1 MPKISIIMPVY
12 NAEQYL
18 RDCLESVLRQTIQD
32 LELLC
37 TDDGS
42 TDASLTILQEYAAKD
57 ARVRIFCQENKG
69 AGPARN
75 LGLANAQGEY
85 VVFMD
90 GDDFYPSDDTLEKM
104 YAAAEEHNC
113 RVVAG
118 YRSLLTEEGQHDDKN
133 DPLYRLAQQHPQGD
147 VIAYRDVQFDFNYQC
162 YMFQR
167 RLLTENEITFPDY
180 RRCQDPPFLV
190 RTMILA
196 VDFFLVPFSSYTYRW
211 GHQNIQWTK
220 RKINDMVKAHI
231 ELLEISRSAELE
243 KLHQSVAS
251 RLEKKYKDTIL
262 SCLNADNLELFAL
275 MVYANSITDFAW
287 LEEMG
292 AKKRESKVFDSVK
305 TLSEKLVDII
315 VIGSVKKETFL
326 ADCIDEITAYYNT
339 LPNAQIRKLNDLLVC
354 VLAKFVDPK
363 KPYYIRKL
371 LLAYLSGPDF
381 AAISTNCDGNQS
393 EIRESKERLNSVQR
407 GFAYWN
413 RMQEIRNADSHNC
426 RCIYNSTTSVTPMVS
441 VIVPVF
447 NVENY
452 VAECLQSLVSQT
464 YRDIEIIC
472 VDDGST
478 DSSLSIVMKYAEN
491 NPNFVVIQQENGGL
505 SAARNTGMNFARGT
519 YIHFLD
525 SDDSMK
531 LISYEILLQKAVPDQ
546 LDLLFFDGESFYE
559 EESLQNEYRWFA
571 SGYTSRS
578 VGDSITDGKE
588 YFLNTIIGKD
598 FRVHACMYLVR
609 RDFLEYHKLSFIEGI
624 IHEDNYFTYACA
636 LLSERTSHLSAPLY
650 NRRVRRGSITIREKC
665 FRHAYGYFYSYLA
678 LRDFV
683 DHAPIDAYLKDVA
696 SIKLMD
702 VLKNAQYEYEK
713 ITDEQERLFYLS
725 LPTVESEQFY
735 LMVANPVQELQAKK
749 KALYEAQD
757 KLKKA
762 NKNVGKT
769 TPAKTNPATNTTAL
783 MPKSAAQKNIIQR
796 GVQCCKD
803 HGVGYSIMYSVK
815 KAGKKLRGGIQCC
828 KDHGFLYTVKHA
840 FHKMF

>member
-18 RDCLESVLRQTIQD
+18 RICLESVLRQTIQD

-57 ARVRIFCQENKG
+57 KRVRIFRQENQG

-75 LGLANAQGEY
+75 MGLANAQGEY

-104 YAAAEEHNC
+104 YAAAKEHNC

-118 YRSLLTEEGQHDDKN
+118 YRSLLTEEGLHDDKN
-133 DPLYRLAQQHPQGD
+133 DPLYHLAKQHPQGD

-167 RLLTENEITFPDY
+167 QLLTENAITFPDY

-190 RTMILA
+190 KTMILA

-231 ELLEISRSAELE
+231 DLLEISRCAQLD
-243 KLHQSVAS
+243 KLHQTVAS
-251 RLEKKYKDTIL
+251 RLEKKYRDTIA
-262 SCLNADNLELFAL
+262 SCLNVDNLELFAL
-275 MVYANSITDFAW
+275 MAYANSITDFEW
-287 LEEMG
+287 LEKMG
-292 AKKRESKVFDSVK
+292 AQKRESEVFDSVK
-305 TLSEKLVDII
+305 ALSEKLAD
-315 VIGSVKKETFL
+315 VIAIHSAKKDTFL
-326 ADCIDEITAYYNT
+326 ADCIDEISAYYKK
-339 LPNAQIRKLNDLLVC
+339 LPNAQIRKLNDLLVY

-363 KPYYIRKL
+363 KPYYTRKL
-371 LLAYLSGPDF
+371 LLTYLSGSGF
-381 AAISTNCDGNQS
+381 AAISTNCDETQS
-393 EIRESKERLNSVQR
+393 EIRESKELLNAIQR

-413 RMQEIRNADSHNC
+413 RLQEIRDADSHNP
-426 RCIYNSTTSVTPMVS
+426 RCIFNSTTSSIPLVS
-441 VIVPVF
+441 VIVPVY

-452 VAECLQSLVSQT
+452 VAECLQSLICQT
-464 YRDIEIIC
+464 CRDIEIIC

-478 DSSLSIVMKYAEN
+478 DSSLSVVMKYAEN
-491 NPNFVVIQQENGGL
+491 NPNFVVIQQVNGGL
-505 SAARNTGMNFARGT
+505 SAARNTGLKYARGT

-531 LISYEILLQKAVPDQ
+531 LISYEILLQKAVPNQ
-546 LDLLFFDGESFYE
+546 LNMLFFDGESFYE
-559 EESLQNEYRWFA
+559 EESLQKEYRWFA
-571 SGYTSRS
+571 TGYTSKS

-588 YFLNTIIGKD
+588 YFLNTIIEKD

-609 RDFLEYHKLSFIEGI
+609 REFLEQHNLEFLEGI

-665 FRHAYGYFYSYLA
+665 FRHAYGYFYSYRV

-683 DHAPIDAYLKDVA
+683 DRAPVDACLKDA
-696 SIKLMD
+696 ISIKLMD

-713 ITDEQERLFYLS
+713 IADKQERQYYLA
-725 LPTVESEQFY
+725 LPAEESEQFY
-735 LMVANPVQELQAKK
+735 LMVVDPIQQRAREKRHSGSQAGSNREKTPPKQNTKVQKK
-749 KALYEAQD
+749 GSLF
-757 KLKKA
+757 
-762 NKNVGKT
+762 V
-769 TPAKTNPATNTTAL
+769 
-783 MPKSAAQKNIIQR
+783 R
-796 GVQCCKD
+796 GLQCCID
-803 HGVGYSIMYSVK
+803 HGV
-815 KAGKKLRGGIQCC
+815 
-828 KDHGFLYTVKHA
+828 LYTIKYG
-840 FHKMF
+840 FHKLFRRKRK